1 VPNQDN
7 NTQLLDLNQSQKQ
20 QEETRPY
27 EQKPVI
33 HSHIKTIAIV
43 DDITI
48 AAPI

>member
-1 VPNQDN
+1 VTNQDN

-20 QEETRPY
+20 EETHPY
-27 EQKPVI
+27 EQKPLI